1 MFCTNCG
8 AQIPDGAMFCTNCG
22 ASVGASERG
31 RRTAGS
37 ATPDPDATVMA
48 PRPQP
53 DPLDDQADPFEGPG
67 WADEEYFVPQ
77 SPAPGASPRAVA
89 PAPAVPRGRA
99 EAQAAASGSGG
110 GMTVLAVVLAI
121 LAVCAVV
128 ACAGVMTGWFGLA
141 TPAGEQV
148 VADEGESAGDE
159 GDPAPAPGGQ
169 GEKDERPEVRSAVAD
184 YSWEELS
191 RDSALLSAPGDGAA
205 TLEVAKEYHLCTA
218 DGRLDGT
225 QTKSLTLTD
234 GTTVSMQVAGFNHD
248 DRADGTGTAGI
259 TFVSRGTVGMRQ
271 MNSSDTTVGGW
282 RDSGL
287 RSWMNTELLGRLPSE
302 VSDVVVPVS
311 KLTNSVGETTDV
323 SAVVATSDT
332 LWTLSYSEIGGQMS
346 TDDPGHDAVYNAEGA
361 QYQLFSDLGVRWD
374 SPNQILQIGGVERWW
389 EPSPDPLDGRYFMCV
404 GDDGTPW
411 YAHLPTKECGV
422 VMCFCV

>member
-8 AQIPDGAMFCTNCG
+8 AQIPDGVKFCTNCG
-22 ASVGASERG
+22 TPVRSSGQG
-31 RRTAGS
+31 RRTVES
-37 ATPDPDATVMA
+37 ATPDPDATVVA

-53 DPLDDQADPFEGPG
+53 DPA
-67 WADEEYFVPQ
+67 
-77 SPAPGASPRAVA
+77 APTRVAA
-89 PAPAVPRGRA
+89 PAPAVPRRHD
-99 EAQAAASGSGG
+99 EHPTASAGAGG

-141 TPAGEQV
+141 GPAGEESDSA
-148 VADEGESAGDE
+148 VALDEPGEKDE
-159 GDPAPAPGGQ
+159 KD
-169 GEKDERPEVRSAVAD
+169 EKDERPEVRSAVAD
-184 YSWEELS
+184 YSWGELS
-191 RDSALLSAPGDGAA
+191 QISALISAAGDDASA
-205 TLEVAKEYHLCTA
+205 LEVAKEYHLCSA

-225 QTKSLTLTD
+225 QAKSLTLTD
-234 GTTVSMQVAGFNHD
+234 GTTVTMQVAGFNHD

-259 TFVSRGTVGMRQ
+259 TFVSRGTVGTRQ
-271 MNSSDTTVGGW
+271 MNSSDTTAGGW

-287 RSWMNTELLGRLPSE
+287 RSWMNSELLGRLPSE

-323 SAVVATSDT
+323 SSVVATSDT

-389 EPSPDPLDGRYFMCV
+389 ERSPDPLDGRYFMCV
-404 GDDGTPW
+404 GEDGTPW

>member
-8 AQIPDGAMFCTNCG
+8 AQIPDGVKFCTNCG
-22 ASVGASERG
+22 TPVRSSGQG
-31 RRTAGS
+31 RRTVES
-37 ATPDPDATVMA
+37 ATPDPDATVVA

-53 DPLDDQADPFEGPG
+53 DPA
-67 WADEEYFVPQ
+67 
-77 SPAPGASPRAVA
+77 APTRVAA
-89 PAPAVPRGRA
+89 PAPAVPRRHDEHPTAPAGA
-99 EAQAAASGSGG
+99 GG

-141 TPAGEQV
+141 GPAGEESDSA
-148 VADEGESAGDE
+148 VALDEPGEKDE
-159 GDPAPAPGGQ
+159 KD
-169 GEKDERPEVRSAVAD
+169 EKDERPEVRSAVAD
-184 YSWEELS
+184 YSWGELS
-191 RDSALLSAPGDGAA
+191 QISALISAAGDDASA
-205 TLEVAKEYHLCTA
+205 LEVAKEYHLCSA

-225 QTKSLTLTD
+225 QAKSLTLAD
-234 GTTVSMQVAGFNHD
+234 GTTVTMQVAGFNHD

-259 TFVSRGTVGMRQ
+259 TFVSRGTVGTRQ
-271 MNSSDTTVGGW
+271 MNSSDTTAGGW

-287 RSWMNTELLGRLPSE
+287 RSWMNSELLGRLPSE

-389 EPSPDPLDGRYFMCV
+389 ERSPDPLDGRYFMCV
-404 GDDGTPW
+404 GEDGTPW

>member
-8 AQIPDGAMFCTNCG
+8 AQIPDGVKFCTNCG
-22 ASVGASERG
+22 TPVRSSGQG
-31 RRTAGS
+31 RRTVES
-37 ATPDPDATVMA
+37 ATPDPDATVVA

-53 DPLDDQADPFEGPG
+53 DPA
-67 WADEEYFVPQ
+67 
-77 SPAPGASPRAVA
+77 APTRVAA
-89 PAPAVPRGRA
+89 PAPAVPRRHDEHPTAPAGA
-99 EAQAAASGSGG
+99 GG

-141 TPAGEQV
+141 GPAGEESDSA
-148 VADEGESAGDE
+148 VALDEPGEKDE
-159 GDPAPAPGGQ
+159 KD
-169 GEKDERPEVRSAVAD
+169 EKDERPEVRSAVAD
-184 YSWEELS
+184 YSWGELS
-191 RDSALLSAPGDGAA
+191 QISALISAAGDDASA
-205 TLEVAKEYHLCTA
+205 LEVAKEYHLCSA

-225 QTKSLTLTD
+225 QAKSLTLAD
-234 GTTVSMQVAGFNHD
+234 GTTVTMQVAGFNHD

-259 TFVSRGTVGMRQ
+259 TFVSRGTVGTRQ
-271 MNSSDTTVGGW
+271 MNSSDTTAGGW

-302 VSDVVVPVS
+302 VSEVVTPVS
-311 KLTNSVGETTDV
+311 KLTNAVGETTDV
-323 SAVVATSDT
+323 SSVVATSDT

-361 QYQLFSDLGVRWD
+361 QYQLVSDLGVRWD

-389 EPSPDPLDGRYFMCV
+389 ERSPDPMDGRYFMCV

>member
-8 AQIPDGAMFCTNCG
+8 AQIPDGVKFCTNCG
-22 ASVGASERG
+22 TPVRSSGQG
-31 RRTAGS
+31 RRTVES
-37 ATPDPDATVMA
+37 ATPDPDATVVA

-53 DPLDDQADPFEGPG
+53 DPA
-67 WADEEYFVPQ
+67 
-77 SPAPGASPRAVA
+77 APTRVAA
-89 PAPAVPRGRA
+89 PAPAVPRRHD
-99 EAQAAASGSGG
+99 EHPTASAGAGG

-141 TPAGEQV
+141 GPAGEESDSA
-148 VADEGESAGDE
+148 VALDE
-159 GDPAPAPGGQ
+159 P

-184 YSWEELS
+184 YSWGELS
-191 RDSALLSAPGDGAA
+191 QISALISAAGDDASA
-205 TLEVAKEYHLCTA
+205 LEVAKEYHLCSA

-225 QTKSLTLTD
+225 QAKSLTLTD
-234 GTTVSMQVAGFNHD
+234 GTTVTMQVAGFNHD

-259 TFVSRGTVGMRQ
+259 TFVSRGTVGTRQ
-271 MNSSDTTVGGW
+271 MNSSDTTAGGW

-287 RSWMNTELLGRLPSE
+287 RSWMNSELLGRLPSE

-323 SAVVATSDT
+323 SSVVATSDT

-389 EPSPDPLDGRYFMCV
+389 ERSPDPLDGRYFMCV
-404 GDDGTPW
+404 GEDGTPW

>member
-8 AQIPDGAMFCTNCG
+8 AQIPDGVKFCTNCG
-22 ASVGASERG
+22 TPVRSSGQG
-31 RRTAGS
+31 RRTVES
-37 ATPDPDATVMA
+37 ATPGPDATVVA

-53 DPLDDQADPFEGPG
+53 DPA
-67 WADEEYFVPQ
+67 
-77 SPAPGASPRAVA
+77 APTRVAA
-89 PAPAVPRGRA
+89 PAPAVPRRHDEHPTAPAGA
-99 EAQAAASGSGG
+99 GG

-141 TPAGEQV
+141 GPAGEESDSA
-148 VADEGESAGDE
+148 VALDEPGEKDE
-159 GDPAPAPGGQ
+159 KD
-169 GEKDERPEVRSAVAD
+169 EKDERPEVRSAVAD
-184 YSWEELS
+184 YSWGELS
-191 RDSALLSAPGDGAA
+191 QISALISAAGDDASA
-205 TLEVAKEYHLCTA
+205 LEVAKEYHLCSA

-225 QTKSLTLTD
+225 QAKSLTLAD
-234 GTTVSMQVAGFNHD
+234 GTTVTMQVAGFNHD

-259 TFVSRGTVGMRQ
+259 TFVSRGTVGTRQ
-271 MNSSDTTVGGW
+271 MNSSDTTAGGW

-287 RSWMNTELLGRLPSE
+287 RSWMNSELLGRLPSE

-389 EPSPDPLDGRYFMCV
+389 ERSPDPLDGRYFMCV

>member
-8 AQIPDGAMFCTNCG
+8 TPARSSGQ
-22 ASVGASERG
+22 G
-31 RRTAGS
+31 RRTVES
-37 ATPDPDATVMA
+37 ATPDPDATVVA

-53 DPLDDQADPFEGPG
+53 DPA
-67 WADEEYFVPQ
+67 
-77 SPAPGASPRAVA
+77 APTRVAA
-89 PAPAVPRGRA
+89 PAPAVPRRHDEHPTAPAGA
-99 EAQAAASGSGG
+99 GG

-141 TPAGEQV
+141 GPAGEESDSA
-148 VADEGESAGDE
+148 VALDEPGEKDE
-159 GDPAPAPGGQ
+159 KD
-169 GEKDERPEVRSAVAD
+169 EKDERPEVRSAVAD
-184 YSWEELS
+184 YSWGELS
-191 RDSALLSAPGDGAA
+191 QISALISAAGDDASA
-205 TLEVAKEYHLCTA
+205 LEVAKEYHLCSA

-234 GTTVSMQVAGFNHD
+234 GTTVTMQVAGFNHD

-259 TFVSRGTVGMRQ
+259 TFVSRGTVGTRQ
-271 MNSSDTTVGGW
+271 MNSSDTTAGGW

-287 RSWMNTELLGRLPSE
+287 RSWMNSELLGRLPSE

-389 EPSPDPLDGRYFMCV
+389 ERSPDPLDGRYFMCV
-404 GDDGTPW
+404 GEDGTPW

>member
-1 MFCTNCG
+1 
-8 AQIPDGAMFCTNCG
+8 
-22 ASVGASERG
+22 
-31 RRTAGS
+31 
-37 ATPDPDATVMA
+37 
-48 PRPQP
+48 
-53 DPLDDQADPFEGPG
+53 
-67 WADEEYFVPQ
+67 
-77 SPAPGASPRAVA
+77 
-89 PAPAVPRGRA
+89 
-99 EAQAAASGSGG
+99 
-110 GMTVLAVVLAI
+110 MTVLAVVLAI

-128 ACAGVMTGWFGLA
+128 ACAGVMTSWFGLA
-141 TPAGEQV
+141 GPAGE
-148 VADEGESAGDE
+148 ES
-159 GDPAPAPGGQ
+159 DPAVALDEPGEKDEKD
-169 GEKDERPEVRSAVAD
+169 EKDERPEVRSAVAD
-184 YSWEELS
+184 YSWGELS
-191 RDSALLSAPGDGAA
+191 QISALISAAGDDASA
-205 TLEVAKEYHLCTA
+205 LEVAKEYHLCSA

-225 QTKSLTLTD
+225 QTKSLTLAD
-234 GTTVSMQVAGFNHD
+234 GTTVTMQVAGFNHD

-259 TFVSRGTVGMRQ
+259 TFVSRGTVGTRQ
-271 MNSSDTTVGGW
+271 MNSSDTTAGGW

-287 RSWMNTELLGRLPSE
+287 RSWMNSELLGRLPSE

-389 EPSPDPLDGRYFMCV
+389 ERSPDPLDGRYFMCV
-404 GDDGTPW
+404 GEDGTPW

>member
-8 AQIPDGAMFCTNCG
+8 AQIPDGVKFCTNCG
-22 ASVGASERG
+22 TPVRSSGQG
-31 RRTAGS
+31 RRTVES
-37 ATPDPDATVMA
+37 ATPDPDATVVA

-53 DPLDDQADPFEGPG
+53 DPA
-67 WADEEYFVPQ
+67 
-77 SPAPGASPRAVA
+77 APTRVAA
-89 PAPAVPRGRA
+89 PAPAVPRRHDEHPTAPAGA
-99 EAQAAASGSGG
+99 GG

-141 TPAGEQV
+141 GPAGEESDSA
-148 VADEGESAGDE
+148 VALDEPGEKDE
-159 GDPAPAPGGQ
+159 KD
-169 GEKDERPEVRSAVAD
+169 EKDERPEVRSAVAD
-184 YSWEELS
+184 YSWGELS
-191 RDSALLSAPGDGAA
+191 QISALISAAGDDASA
-205 TLEVAKEYHLCTA
+205 LEVAKEYHLCSA

-225 QTKSLTLTD
+225 QTKSLTLAD
-234 GTTVSMQVAGFNHD
+234 GTTVTMQVAGFNHD

-259 TFVSRGTVGMRQ
+259 TFVSRGTVGTRQ
-271 MNSSDTTVGGW
+271 MNSSDTTAGGW

-287 RSWMNTELLGRLPSE
+287 RSWMNSELLGRLPSE

-389 EPSPDPLDGRYFMCV
+389 ERSPDPLDGRYFMCV
-404 GDDGTPW
+404 GEDGTPW

>member
-8 AQIPDGAMFCTNCG
+8 AQIPDGVKFCTNCG
-22 ASVGASERG
+22 TPVRSSGQG
-31 RRTAGS
+31 RRTVES
-37 ATPDPDATVMA
+37 ATPDPDATVVA

-53 DPLDDQADPFEGPG
+53 DPA
-67 WADEEYFVPQ
+67 
-77 SPAPGASPRAVA
+77 APTRVAA
-89 PAPAVPRGRA
+89 PAPAVPRRHD
-99 EAQAAASGSGG
+99 EHPTASAGAGG

-121 LAVCAVV
+121 LTVCAVV

-141 TPAGEQV
+141 GPAGEESDSA
-148 VADEGESAGDE
+148 VALDEPGEKDE
-159 GDPAPAPGGQ
+159 KD
-169 GEKDERPEVRSAVAD
+169 EKDERPEVCSAVAD
-184 YSWEELS
+184 YSWGELS
-191 RDSALLSAPGDGAA
+191 QISALISAAGDDASA
-205 TLEVAKEYHLCTA
+205 LEVAKEYHLCSA

-225 QTKSLTLTD
+225 QAKSLTLTD
-234 GTTVSMQVAGFNHD
+234 GTTVTMQVAGFNHD

-259 TFVSRGTVGMRQ
+259 TFVSRGTVGTRQ
-271 MNSSDTTVGGW
+271 MNSSDTTAGGW

-287 RSWMNTELLGRLPSE
+287 RSWMNSELLGRLPSE

-323 SAVVATSDT
+323 SSVVATSDT

-389 EPSPDPLDGRYFMCV
+389 ERSPDPLDGRYFMCV
-404 GDDGTPW
+404 GEDGTPW

>member
-8 AQIPDGAMFCTNCG
+8 AQIPDGAKFCTNCG
-22 ASVGASERG
+22 TPVRSSGQG
-31 RRTAGS
+31 RRTVES
-37 ATPDPDATVMA
+37 ATPGPDATVVA

-67 WADEEYFVPQ
+67 WADEESFVPQ
-77 SPAPGASPRAVA
+77 SPAPGAAPRAVV
-89 PAPAVPRGRA
+89 PAPAMPRGRA

-141 TPAGEQV
+141 GPAGEESDSA
-148 VADEGESAGDE
+148 VALDEPGEKDE
-159 GDPAPAPGGQ
+159 KD
-169 GEKDERPEVRSAVAD
+169 EKDERPEVRSAVAD
-184 YSWEELS
+184 YSWGELS
-191 RDSALLSAPGDGAA
+191 QISALISAAGDDASA
-205 TLEVAKEYHLCTA
+205 LEVAKEYHLCSA

-225 QTKSLTLTD
+225 QTKSLTLAD
-234 GTTVSMQVAGFNHD
+234 GTTVTMQVAGFNHD

-259 TFVSRGTVGMRQ
+259 TFVSRGTVGTRQ
-271 MNSSDTTVGGW
+271 MNSSDTTAGGW

-287 RSWMNTELLGRLPSE
+287 RSWMNSELLGRLPSE

-389 EPSPDPLDGRYFMCV
+389 ERSPDPLDGRYFMCV
-404 GDDGTPW
+404 GEDGTPW

>member
-8 AQIPDGAMFCTNCG
+8 AQIPDGAAFCTNCG
-22 ASVGASERG
+22 SSVRASGQGRGAAE
-31 RRTAGS
+31 S
-37 ATPDPDATVMA
+37 ATRDPDATVVA

-53 DPLDDQADPFEGPG
+53 
-67 WADEEYFVPQ
+67 VPAAQ
-77 SPAPGASPRAVA
+77 TRVAAPVPAAPRRHAEPPAA
-89 PAPAVPRGRA
+89 PAGAGGR
-99 EAQAAASGSGG
+99 
-110 GMTVLAVVLAI
+110 MTVLAVVLAI
-121 LAVCAVV
+121 VAVCAAV

-141 TPAGEQV
+141 GPAGEQV
-148 VADEGESAGDE
+148 AADEGEPSGD
-159 GDPAPAPGGQ
+159 GADPAPDEQ

-191 RDSALLSAPGDGAA
+191 QISALISAAGDDASA
-205 TLEVAKEYHLCTA
+205 LEVAKEYHLCSA

-234 GTTVSMQVAGFNHD
+234 GTTVTMQVAGFNHD
-248 DRADGTGTAGI
+248 DCADGTGTAGI
-259 TFVSRGTVGMRQ
+259 TFVSRGTVGTRQ
-271 MNSSDTTVGGW
+271 MNSSDTTAGGW

-287 RSWMNTELLGRLPSE
+287 RSWMNSELLGRLPSE
-302 VSDVVVPVS
+302 VAEVVVPVS

-389 EPSPDPLDGRYFMCV
+389 ERSPDPLDGRYFMCV
-404 GDDGTPW
+404 GEDGTPW

-422 VMCFCV
+422 VMCFCL